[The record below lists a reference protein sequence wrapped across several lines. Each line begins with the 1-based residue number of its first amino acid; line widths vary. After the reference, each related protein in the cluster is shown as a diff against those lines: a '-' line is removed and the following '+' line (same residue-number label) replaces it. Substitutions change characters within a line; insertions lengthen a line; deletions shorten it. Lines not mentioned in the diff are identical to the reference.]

1 MKRETFLGS
10 LAAAA
15 MLAAACTKPSIASG
29 KYAVTHS
36 DAEWMKILGS
46 DRYFILRE
54 GGTEPA
60 NSSPL
65 IGETRPGTYRCA
77 GCQLA
82 LFSSK
87 NKYDSGDGWPSFWTV
102 LPDATRTAVGFLDRR
117 GAHRSAL
124 SSMRRTP
131 RAHLRRRPRA
141 DALALL
147 HRRSRAEVRPG
158 LAPASL
164 SARLTRMN
172 GSYASPADLTSLS
185 SMAVSSGSSAVPSAF
200 SE

>member
-1 MKRETFLGS
+1 MKREAFLGS

-15 MLAAACTKPSIASG
+15 VLAAACTKPSMASG

-102 LPDATRTAVGFLDRR
+102 LPDATRTESDFSIAEE
-117 GAHRSAL
+117 
-124 SSMRRTP
+124 RTEVHCRQCGGHLGHIFDDGP
-131 RAHLRRRPRA
+131 APTHLRYCI
-141 DALALL
+141 DGLALKFI
-147 HRRSRAEVRPG
+147 
-158 LAPASL
+158 PA
-164 SARLTRMN
+164 
-172 GSYASPADLTSLS
+172 
-185 SMAVSSGSSAVPSAF
+185 
-200 SE
+200 